1 MKKGIIVFL
10 LLLSSLVGFGQVQS
24 TFRAD
29 RDTTAEQEIQKL
41 EYFLASL
48 IEKGDVDTYA
58 GYLTDDYV
66 RIAANGTISTKE
78 QVLEGFKKAKAQV
91 TMMPHDLNVRVYGT
105 TAILRGILDLETKTA
120 DAVTKRT
127 SLITKIFIKRNGK
140 WYMASLQ
147 GTTLQ

>member
-1 MKKGIIVFL
+1 MQKRIIVFL
-10 LLLSSLVGFGQVQS
+10 LLLLPLFGFGQSQS

-29 RDTTAEQEIQKL
+29 RDTAAEKEIQKL

-66 RIAANGTISTKE
+66 RIAANGSISTKE
-78 QVLEGFKKAKAQV
+78 QILDGFKKTKAQV
-91 TMMPHDLNVRVYGT
+91 SMMPHDLNVRVYGA
-105 TAILRGILDLETKTA
+105 TAILRGILDLETKTG
-120 DAVTKRT
+120 DIVTKRT
-127 SLITKIFIKRNGK
+127 SVITKVFIKRNDK

-147 GTTLQ
+147 GTSLQ